1 MCVAENVEAADKNYA
16 VDVHADTLKPWKIK
30 KPRIELCHLWYVSCE
45 LTYFLRPTR
54 CGGHRLASHV
64 TQKRTT
70 S

>member
-45 LTYFLRPTR
+45 LITFYDRRDVAVIVSRAT
-54 CGGHRLASHV
+54 
-64 TQKRTT
+64 
-70 S
+70 